1 MSTIAAREAAANIGA
16 SLSPALAKEA
26 ERKREAAERRANRN
40 KVQARKDELVS
51 FYLERQREWMREEAF
66 DPKFNF
72 PDVHGKPVD
81 TSARGWKRDLD
92 QRHMVTDDDHHQL
105 KHHTCVYKFKDRV
118 GGGGGGKSGAETAT
132 DDSDTDGWLYRN
144 DAGSDGLAGNG
155 GQGGARSGRRRS
167 NKAAWRCLFNGGRR
181 CGFPRL

>member
-40 KVQARKDELVS
+40 KVQARKDELTA
-51 FYLERQREWMREEAF
+51 FYLKRQREWMREEAF

-72 PDVHGKPVD
+72 PDVHGKPAD

-92 QRHMVTDDDHHQL
+92 QRHMVTDDDDHQL
-105 KHHTCVYKFKDRV
+105 KHHICVYKFKNRV
-118 GGGGGGKSGAETAT
+118 GGGSSIGGAETAT
-132 DDSDTDGWLYRN
+132 DDSDMDG
-144 DAGSDGLAGNG
+144 SSLATSRSSQTSSSRRSVRSSRDTAP
-155 GQGGARSGRRRS
+155 GQG
-167 NKAAWRCLFNGGRR
+167 
-181 CGFPRL
+181 